1 MRFGQPFKFL
11 FEWRQ
16 SGIECVLPQ
25 AFSRGLIHLLRF
37 GQAVVPKPPRTA
49 ERLSKFLFLL
59 WRRVDTD
66 FGGGQHVFIV
76 NYINTK
82 KNDSILLNGPLST
95 KTIRTDSITLRPEK
109 YDTLIWSTNDTFILH
124 RAPHK
129 FIMNDNR
136 CLNENDIDYMLRQQ
150 NCYSNF
156 FWNNTLLGFNNNKQQ
171 WYNLSVPLF
180 SIDRNKVIIKVV
192 ELCPGLCGHGNTILY
207 KKVKNEWQ
215 STYIE
220 TWFH

>member
-1 MRFGQPFKFL
+1 MKTLKTILFVLFL
-11 FEWRQ
+11 FGNSILQ
-16 SGIECVLPQ
+16 PLSANDSIQYVLPTEEEIYNFIELVIKEQ
-25 AFSRGLIHLLRF
+25 KLNKSFGLQL
-37 GQAVVPKPPRTA
+37 K
-49 ERLSKFLFLL
+49 
-59 WRRVDTD
+59 VD
-66 FGGGQHVFIV
+66 

-136 CLNENDIDYMLRQQ
+136 CLNENDIDYMLKQQ

-156 FWNNTLLGFNNNKQQ
+156 FWNNTLLGFNNNNQQ